1 MYRMA
6 KLTLEFN
13 MDKTVQY
20 VQRIALDLR
29 PRNTKVTNEGSREDL
44 ISKYASLLLSLYS
57 YHYNYSYNYNYY
69 YYYCFIFKK
78 MAISTFSHVSII
90 SINPLE
96 LQVLIH
102 LSA

>member
-1 MYRMA
+1 MYS
-6 KLTLEFN
+6 
-13 MDKTVQY
+13 
-20 VQRIALDLR
+20 ILDLR
-29 PRNTKVTNEGSREDL
+29 PRNSKVTNKGSIEDL
-44 ISKYASLLLSLYS
+44 ISKHASLLLSLYS

-69 YYYCFIFKK
+69 YYYCFILKK
-78 MAISTFSHVSII
+78 KIAISTFSHVSII

>member
-1 MYRMA
+1 MYS
-6 KLTLEFN
+6 
-13 MDKTVQY
+13 V
-20 VQRIALDLR
+20 LDLR
-29 PRNTKVTNEGSREDL
+29 PRNTKVTNEAWSIEDL
-44 ISKYASLLLSLYS
+44 ISKHASLLLSLYIVIIIII
-57 YHYNYSYNYNYY
+57 
-69 YYYCFIFKK
+69 CIIIIDIIIIIIIIIIIVLFWRKK